1 MQDKG
6 YTKVSDVLLDTWL
19 ADLSEAE
26 LKTLLII
33 IRQTIGWNKSRDRIS
48 HSQFKTRSGLSQRS
62 ITSAVE
68 SLSNRNFIKITD
80 YHGRSLSSDERRY
93 KTEIYY
99 ETSDFTSAKSA
110 MIMAKLDKTEMQ
122 NLPLTIYNTNTQQ
135 QTRFSSF
142 KNNSKFRKQTDQ
154 ERYECIRKRQQNLSC
169 SCFRCS

>member
-1 MQDKG
+1 MNDKG

-48 HSQFKTRSGLSQRS
+48 HSQFKNKSGMSQRS
-62 ITSAVE
+62 ITSAIE
-68 SLSNRNFIKITD
+68 SLSNRKFIKITNYD
-80 YHGRSLSSDERRY
+80 GRPLSPDERRY

-99 ETSDFTSAKSA
+99 ETSDFTKAKSA
-110 MIMAKLDKTEMQ
+110 IIVAKLDKTERQ
-122 NLPLTIYNTNTQQ
+122 NLPLTIYNTHKQQ
-135 QTRFSSF
+135 ETRFSSL
-142 KNNSKFRKQTDQ
+142 KNNPNLRKQTDK
-154 ERYECIRKRQQNLSC
+154 ERFECIKKRQQNLSC